1 MPTVTV
7 LAKAQLNH
15 SPDDVILIELIE
27 HPGPSAHRG
36 APLLLVTW
44 PLKATMCDLQRF
56 PEMAAVA
63 ARLFATAATELAS
76 IKARR
81 KRSEPTRG

>member
-15 SPDDVILIELIE
+15 SPHDVILIELIE
-27 HPGPSAHRG
+27 HPGPSVYRE
-36 APLLLVTW
+36 APLVLVTW

-63 ARLFATAATELAS
+63 ARLFATAATELAA

-81 KRSEPTRG
+81 KP